1 MIITAPSKRARS
13 NNHNTHH
20 HPQQHDEQHCH
31 YRSSTLLYMVRNVD
45 LPEAI
50 VFYGMESIMEPPST
64 ANNKE
69 GSIIQHQLRPGV
81 KRLLEECNEV
91 GTASLLLSEDSNDDD
106 NDNNRLDSM
115 FREAYPKNNS
125 IHVRCLS
132 HNFFSTD
139 NNSDDDESLLYYYN
153 LQTNGRS
160 PSPAF
165 LLDSLNS
172 VQITPRGFGG
182 HSGFGRGQWI
192 EPRRMSITV
201 TDCSI
206 HCR

>member
-13 NNHNTHH
+13 NNHTTHH

-31 YRSSTLLYMVRNVD
+31 YYRSSTLLYMVRNVD

-50 VFYGMESIMEPPST
+50 VFYGIESIMEAPSAT

-106 NDNNRLDSM
+106 NDNNRLVSIFQEDYS
-115 FREAYPKNNS
+115 KNNYMFD
-125 IHVRCLS
+125 V
-132 HNFFSTD
+132 
-139 NNSDDDESLLYYYN
+139 
-153 LQTNGRS
+153 
-160 PSPAF
+160 
-165 LLDSLNS
+165 
-172 VQITPRGFGG
+172 
-182 HSGFGRGQWI
+182 
-192 EPRRMSITV
+192 
-201 TDCSI
+201 
-206 HCR
+206 